1 MESLKIDLSDPV
13 VLDAFSK
20 AGVGDQCVI
29 TATVASKDEE
39 GLAASIDTVEYD
51 GYEYEVNEGGDQE
64 AEEPEM
70 PMKMP
75 PGKRPKDKGLMAMGG
90 MGKTK

>member
-1 MESLKIDLSDPV
+1 MESLKVDLSDPV

-51 GYEYEVNEGGDQE
+51 GYEYEVNEGGDPE
-64 AEEPEM
+64 SPEPEALTEKKPKPKGAM
-70 PMKMP
+70 ETIMA
-75 PGKRPKDKGLMAMGG
+75 GKKK
-90 MGKTK
+90 